1 MRSWPA
7 RTVRIAR
14 QRWVLVL
21 LATVSMGLAPTA
33 WALSIDSVEVDRGA
47 QVIIIKG
54 SGFDAS
60 LSLTLGGISQP
71 SSNISSTLQEIPF
84 GPALAAAIMW
94 RGSYK
99 LIATDVG
106 GSVEFSVYIRAAIND
121 PAPPPPGGSSCPCIP
136 GWEASSIPKDNFS
149 WCSYGTDGSQSY
161 IIAPRDAFVISA
173 LFDPN
178 DVFFDAANPGN
189 STSICALQDNGNF
202 TVAEPLLNQDEYD
215 DCEQWLWVNICL

>member
-1 MRSWPA
+1 MRSLPGI
-7 RTVRIAR
+7 TVRIAR

-21 LATVSMGLAPTA
+21 LATVSMALAPTA
-33 WALSIDSVEVDRGA
+33 WALNVDSVQVDRGA
-47 QVIIIKG
+47 EVIVIKG

-60 LSLTLGGISQP
+60 LSLTLGGMPLP
-71 SSNISSTLQEIPF
+71 SSNISMTQQDIPF
-84 GPALAAAIMW
+84 GPELAAAIMW

-99 LIATDVG
+99 LIATDAG

-121 PAPPPPGGSSCPCIP
+121 PTPPPPGGSSCPCTP

-149 WCSYGTDGSQSY
+149 WCNYGVDGSQSY
-161 IIAPRDAFVISA
+161 IIAPRDSFVISA
-173 LFDPN
+173 LFDPY

-189 STSICALQDNGNF
+189 STSICVLQDNGNF

-215 DCEQWLWVNICL
+215 DCQQWLWVNICL